1 LDVVASSVVVAAVG
15 LAEEVLAVRDD
26 TLRVQD
32 IPNFASLIHKF
43 SSHQLALF
51 CRVLAMVVFE
61 PEAGNWI
68 GEVEVGLNRSN
79 AETGASKLRLEEQE
93 WTVADR
99 NHDAI
104 LLIPDI
110 LSRLVKLLMFDKV
123 SFSREVGQVN
133 KSPCYMIES
142 QRLVLQRIITNL
154 IA

>member
-1 LDVVASSVVVAAVG
+1 MLMDG
-15 LAEEVLAVRDD
+15 
-26 TLRVQD
+26 
-32 IPNFASLIHKF
+32 PK
-43 SSHQLALF
+43 
-51 CRVLAMVVFE
+51 
-61 PEAGNWI
+61 AGNWI

-79 AETGASKLRLEEQE
+79 PETGASKLRLEEQE

-123 SFSREVGQVN
+123 SFSREVGQVS

-142 QRLVLQRIITNL
+142 QRLVLERIITNL

>member
-1 LDVVASSVVVAAVG
+1 MG
-15 LAEEVLAVRDD
+15 
-26 TLRVQD
+26 
-32 IPNFASLIHKF
+32 PK
-43 SSHQLALF
+43 
-51 CRVLAMVVFE
+51 
-61 PEAGNWI
+61 AGNWT
-68 GEVEVGLNRSN
+68 GQVDVGLNRSSV
-79 AETGASKLRLEEQE
+79 ETGPPKPKMEEE
-93 WTVADR
+93 LGWTVVDR